1 MSRTPREC
9 LLDDLLRR
17 EKAMENIRGFRVAV
31 WLAGTPIVGTF
42 HEHNKTM
49 ITLRTT
55 GDRKIFVR
63 YDEIEAI
70 EL

>member
-9 LLDDLLRR
+9 VLDDLLRR
-17 EKAMENIRGFRVAV
+17 ERAMEDIRGFRVAV
-31 WLAGTPIVGTF
+31 WLSGTPIVGTF
-42 HEHNKTM
+42 DEHNQT
-49 ITLRTT
+49 IISLRTT

-63 YDEIEAI
+63 YDTIQAI